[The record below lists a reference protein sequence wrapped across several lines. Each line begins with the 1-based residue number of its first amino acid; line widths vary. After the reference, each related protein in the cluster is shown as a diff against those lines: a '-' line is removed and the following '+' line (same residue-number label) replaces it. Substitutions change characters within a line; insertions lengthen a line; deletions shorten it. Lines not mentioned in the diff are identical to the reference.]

1 VKATGQGFSKTGG
14 SFPVTLNPG
23 QYISIQAA
31 FDPTVSGAA
40 TGTLT
45 ITTNSAAEPTG
56 SVSLNGTGG
65 GGTPTLGLSATSLN
79 FGNDQLGTPET
90 QYLTLTS
97 TGTAAVTVN
106 AASISGTG
114 YSMSGATFPVTLN
127 PGIAIKIQVNFDP
140 SAVGFA
146 QGTITLSSNS
156 STGSS
161 TLIALTG
168 TGIAVHEANLSWIA
182 PANSPVPV
190 SGYNVYRAPSGGS
203 AYQQLNSTAITQ
215 TTYSD
220 STVTSGSSYTYYV
233 QSVDASG
240 DTSTPSN
247 QVTLTIP

>member
-97 TGTAAVTVN
+97 TGTTAVTVN

-114 YSMSGATFPVTLN
+114 YAMSGATFPVTLN

-140 SAVGFA
+140 LTVGSV
-146 QGTITLSSNS
+146 QGTITFSSNS
-156 STGSS
+156 SNGSS
-161 TLIALTG
+161 TVIAVTG
-168 TGIAVHEANLSWIA
+168 TGIAVHEVNLSWIA
-182 PANSPVPV
+182 PTNSQVPV
-190 SGYNVYRAPSGGS
+190 AGYNVYRAPSGGS
-203 AYQQLNSTAITQ
+203 SYQQVNSGAITQ

-233 QSVDASG
+233 QSVDVSG